1 MRILLF
7 NIVVAA
13 VGFTTTSGCSRTSEP
28 AVAFKTGDIFLM
40 VNKSINGLKISMLN
54 LVSYNKISLILA
66 CLNVDFIHENPGH
79 YTCDCVDSS
88 DPCFADG
95 SCVVTQRCPESN
107 GKNAGI
113 NE

>member
-1 MRILLF
+1 MDSKL
-7 NIVVAA
+7 
-13 VGFTTTSGCSRTSEP
+13 
-28 AVAFKTGDIFLM
+28 
-40 VNKSINGLKISMLN
+40 SMLI

-113 NE
+113 NK

>member
-1 MRILLF
+1 MGLQQQ
-7 NIVVAA
+7 
-13 VGFTTTSGCSRTSEP
+13 
-28 AVAFKTGDIFLM
+28 AVALEHLNQQLLLRQVIFF
-40 VNKSINGLKISMLN
+40 NGEQKHQWIKISMLN

-113 NE
+113 NK